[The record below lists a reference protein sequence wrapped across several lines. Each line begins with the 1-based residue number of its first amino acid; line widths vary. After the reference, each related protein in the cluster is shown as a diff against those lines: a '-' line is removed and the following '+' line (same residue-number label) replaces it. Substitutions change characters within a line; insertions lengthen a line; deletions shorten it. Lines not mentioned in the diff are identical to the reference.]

1 MKKVSIALSRS
12 PRHGSSRCGSANGE
26 VVLGSSSAT
35 TTLATTTSST
45 SSSSASSSSQHDADK
60 KKKSRAGGILQTLRK
75 KISDKLDT
83 LQQGSSSSTSSSRAA
98 PRKSKSVEGLSNSF
112 GGDSFSQSVS
122 EESSSDGLNASGGGG
137 SGGTHKSKHSKRAI
151 RPINTPINTP
161 IARQNSSS
169 HVLAANGDVDT
180 QGGKVEGGQGITAAV
195 SLYSKPKGYISD
207 ASVQKQQQQVL
218 TEGQVPRANGRDKVP
233 TVTVDSVGG
242 VEECVYTSANV
253 PRRGLG
259 VAKNADHSAIS
270 ETSSPQP
277 NRTCGCELWDL
288 QDMSLDASKRSLAEE
303 LFHLAKYGWYWGPI
317 TRAEAEEKL
326 FDQPDG
332 AFLVRDSS
340 DDKYLLSLSFRSF
353 NRTLHTR
360 IEHSNGWFSF
370 YPHPE
375 HEGHTSLVGLIDHSM
390 SHSESGV
397 FCYSRARGPGSPSFP
412 VRLTKPVSRFTQV
425 RSLQY
430 LCRFVI
436 RQYTRVDHIQAL
448 PLPTRIKGY
457 LEEGHY

>member
-26 VVLGSSSAT
+26 VVLGSSSAY

-83 LQQGSSSSTSSSRAA
+83 LQQGSSTSASSRAA

-137 SGGTHKSKHSKRAI
+137 SGGTHKGKHSKRAI

-169 HVLAANGDVDT
+169 HVLAANGEVDV
-180 QGGKVEGGQGITAAV
+180 GKGEGGQGITAAV

-207 ASVQKQQQQVL
+207 TAVQKQQQQAL
-218 TEGQVPRANGRDKVP
+218 TEGRLSKANGRDKVP
-233 TVTVDSVGG
+233 TVTVESVG
-242 VEECVYTSANV
+242 VEECLYTSADV

-303 LFHLAKYGWYWGPI
+303 LFRLAKYGWYWGPI

-360 IEHSNGWFSF
+360 IEHSNGRLHLF
-370 YPHPE
+370 
-375 HEGHTSLVGLIDHSM
+375 LLILINVHDD
-390 SHSESGV
+390 
-397 FCYSRARGPGSPSFP
+397 CNY
-412 VRLTKPVSRFTQV
+412 
-425 RSLQY
+425 
-430 LCRFVI
+430 
-436 RQYTRVDHIQAL
+436 
-448 PLPTRIKGY
+448 
-457 LEEGHY
+457 